1 MVCVNTYRHH
11 LFVHSISFHSFY
23 KGFQFLNVLITLLS
37 QCNSGGGSQIKC
49 DQNYFPLWN
58 MVDDFGEQ
66 TGVSVSPEALAFQ
79 RGLLDW
85 KSGLVLV
92 GTTLWEMKIWD

>member
-1 MVCVNTYRHH
+1 
-11 LFVHSISFHSFY
+11 
-23 KGFQFLNVLITLLS
+23 
-37 QCNSGGGSQIKC
+37 
-49 DQNYFPLWN
+49 

-66 TGVSVSPEALAFQ
+66 TGVSVLPEALAFQ
-79 RGLLDW
+79 HGLLDW